1 MAIKL
6 KNVENETQT
15 MYELEYGK
23 KYWKREKWEM
33 HTVGPVKSR
42 EKWKQRKWEKHTLGS
57 VYGEITEKHGK

>member
-1 MAIKL
+1 
-6 KNVENETQT
+6 
-15 MYELEYGK
+15 
-23 KYWKREKWEM
+23 M